1 VSRTSSRNVGFL
13 LAKAS
18 QRFNERLVEAFAAHG
33 FPEVRASYGSVLVP
47 LMEAGPL
54 RLGEIAARARLSKQ
68 SMTGLVK
75 RCEEDGLVT
84 RERDPADGRAY
95 RLSLTDR
102 GRAFQAV
109 AEATLAELD
118 RELLARLGPRR
129 RDALIEALEE
139 VMEL

>member
-1 VSRTSSRNVGFL
+1 
-13 LAKAS
+13 
-18 QRFNERLVEAFAAHG
+18 
-33 FPEVRASYGSVLVP
+33 
-47 LMEAGPL
+47 
-54 RLGEIAARARLSKQ
+54 
-68 SMTGLVK
+68 MTGLVK
-75 RCEEDGLVT
+75 RCEEDGLVA

-102 GRAFQAV
+102 GREFQAV

-129 RDALIEALEE
+129 REALIEALED